1 MAEGDKADLEGQRE
15 IVMGAENSTVLV
27 VDDEVFNL
35 EILSEHLADSGYDV
49 VSAEDGAKA
58 WALLEQD
65 PQRFDTVLLDRMMPN
80 MDGMEVLA
88 RIKGHSQLNMLPV
101 VMQTAK
107 AARQDVLEGLQAGA
121 YYYLTKPFD
130 KETMLAII
138 KTAVDDYTTYRA
150 IQGEAEQR
158 ARTLSLMTQGQFAFR
173 SLNEAR
179 DLAALLANA
188 GPQAGKAVI
197 GLSEL
202 MINAV
207 EHGNLG
213 ITYDEKSELNEQGN
227 WEAEVLRRLSLP
239 ENADKRVVVS
249 FEVEGDEMRFLIS
262 DQGPGFDWE
271 SFLEIAPERA
281 FDNHGRGI
289 AMARMVSFDRVEY
302 LGNGSQVLAIISFE
316 KDS

>member
-1 MAEGDKADLEGQRE
+1 MD
-15 IVMGAENSTVLV
+15 VENPAVLV

-35 EILSEHLADSGYDV
+35 EILSEHLTDSGYDV
-49 VSAEDGAKA
+49 ASAEDGAKA
-58 WALLEQD
+58 WALLEES
-65 PQRFDTVLLDRMMPN
+65 PQRFDAVLLDRMMPN

-88 RIKGHSQLNMLPV
+88 RIKGHSQLSMLPV

-107 AARQDVLEGLQAGA
+107 AARQDVLEGLEAGA

-138 KTAVDDYTTYRA
+138 KTAVEDYTAYRA
-150 IQGEAEQR
+150 IQEETKQTV
-158 ARTLSLMTQGQFAFR
+158 RTLSLMRQGQFAFR
-173 SLNEAR
+173 TLDEAQ
-179 DLAALLANA
+179 DLATLLANA

-202 MINAV
+202 LINAV

-213 ITYDEKSELNEQGN
+213 ITYNEKSELNEEGN
-227 WEAEVLRRLSLP
+227 WEAEVLRRLALP

-249 FEVEGDEMRFLIS
+249 FEVEEDEMRFLIS

-271 SFLEIAPERA
+271 SYLEISPERA

-289 AMARMVSFDRVEY
+289 AMARMLSFDRVEY
-302 LGNGSQVLAIISFE
+302 LGNGNQVLAAISVE
-316 KDS
+316 QDG

>member
-1 MAEGDKADLEGQRE
+1 MDAEKP
-15 IVMGAENSTVLV
+15 TVLV
-27 VDDEVFNL
+27 VDDEIFNL

-58 WALLEQD
+58 WALLEEA
-65 PQRFDTVLLDRMMPN
+65 PERFDAVLLDRMMPN
-80 MDGMEVLA
+80 MDGMEVLS

-130 KETMLAII
+130 KETMLAIV
-138 KTAVDDYTTYRA
+138 KTAVEDYATYRA

-173 SLNEAR
+173 SLDEAR
-179 DLAALLANA
+179 DLASLLANA
-188 GPQAGKAVI
+188 GPHAGKAVI

-202 MINAV
+202 LINAV

-213 ITYDEKSELNEQGN
+213 ITYDEKSDLNERGE
-227 WEAEVLRRLSLP
+227 WEAEVLRRLALP

-249 FEVEGDEMRFLIS
+249 FECEDDEMRFLIS

-271 SFLEIAPERA
+271 SFLDISPERA

-289 AMARMVSFDRVEY
+289 AMARMVSFDCVEY
-302 LGNGSQVLAIISFE
+302 LGNGSQVLAVISFE
-316 KDS
+316 KDG

>member
-1 MAEGDKADLEGQRE
+1 MDEVSPAKP
-15 IVMGAENSTVLV
+15 TVLV
-27 VDDEVFNL
+27 VDDEIFNL
-35 EILSEHLADSGYDV
+35 EILSEHLADEGYDV

-65 PQRFDTVLLDRMMPN
+65 PERFDTVLLDRMMPN

-130 KETMLAII
+130 KETMLAIV
-138 KTAVDDYTTYRA
+138 KTAVDDYRSYRT
-150 IQGEAEQR
+150 IQDEA
-158 ARTLSLMTQGQFAFR
+158 AKTVRTLSLLNQGQFAFR
-173 SLNEAR
+173 TLDEAR
-179 DLAALLANA
+179 DLATLLANA
-188 GPQAGKAVI
+188 SPQAGKAVI

-202 MINAV
+202 LINAV

-213 ITYDEKSELNEQGN
+213 ITYDEKSELNERGE
-227 WEAEVLRRLSLP
+227 WEAEVLQRLALP
-239 ENADKRVVVS
+239 ENCNKQVVVS
-249 FEVEGDEMRFLIS
+249 FEVDDDEIRFLIS
-262 DQGPGFDWE
+262 DEGPGFDWD
-271 SFLEIAPERA
+271 SYLEISPERA

-289 AMARMVSFDRVEY
+289 AMARMLSFDRVEY
-302 LGNGSQVLAIISFE
+302 LGNGNQVLAVISFDKE
-316 KDS
+316 D

>member
-1 MAEGDKADLEGQRE
+1 MDE
-15 IVMGAENSTVLV
+15 VNPMNPTVLV
-27 VDDEVFNL
+27 VDDEIFNL
-35 EILSEHLADSGYDV
+35 EILSEHLSDEGYNV

-58 WALLEQD
+58 WALLEES
-65 PQRFDTVLLDRMMPN
+65 PERFDTVLLDRMMPHMN
-80 MDGMEVLA
+80 GMEVLE

-107 AARQDVLEGLQAGA
+107 AASQDILDGLQAGA

-130 KETMLAII
+130 KETMLAIV
-138 KTAVDDYTTYRA
+138 KTAVADYKTYRTLQQETA
-150 IQGEAEQR
+150 KT

-173 SLNEAR
+173 TLDEAR

-188 GPQAGKAVI
+188 GPQAGKAVL

-202 MINAV
+202 LINAV

-213 ITYDEKSELNEQGN
+213 ITYEDKSKLNEEGT
-227 WEAEVLRRLSLP
+227 WEAEVLRRLALP
-239 ENADKRVVVS
+239 EHAGKQVTVS
-249 FEVEGDEMRFLIS
+249 FEYEDDEMRFLIS
-262 DQGPGFDWE
+262 DQGKGFDWE
-271 SFLEIAPERA
+271 SYLEISPERA

-302 LGNGSQVLAIISFE
+302 LGNGSQVLAAISFKGE
-316 KDS
+316 G